1 MSESPSP
8 EVPISSFPL
17 ARVCKW
23 VAIAMVGSATA
34 LLAYAPVG
42 SLEFKVYL
50 GIIGAGAALGIGSS
64 GINKG
69 AALKA
74 LAGFGLLGALTLCG
88 TASAAPADAPLK
100 AQVVRA
106 QLAPVPAPLPVFI
119 PGPNTCERWDRSRRN
134 WGAVGIVSG
143 ALATT
148 GGLVSALGTVGE
160 DRTARVSVA
169 ISSALLA
176 GVGALAAYQTG
187 EYASLYRQRCG
198 GTL

>member
-1 MSESPSP
+1 MNETPSP
-8 EVPISSFPL
+8 ETPASFPV

-42 SLEFKVYL
+42 GLEFKVYL

-64 GINKG
+64 GVNKG

-74 LAGFGLLGALTLCG
+74 LAGLGLLGCLYATPAMA
-88 TASAAPADAPLK
+88 TPADAPLK
-100 AQVVRA
+100 SRVVRA
-106 QLAPVPAPLPVFI
+106 QLAPAHLPVPVFV
-119 PGPNTCERWDRSRRN
+119 PGPVTCERYDRARRN
-134 WGAVGIVSG
+134 WGAVGIASG

-160 DRTARVSVA
+160 DRTARVTVA
-169 ISSALLA
+169 VSSAVLA
-176 GVGALAAYQTG
+176 GLGALAAYQTG
-187 EYASLYRQRCG
+187 EYASLYRSRCG